1 MTRYANCAKHLQR
14 HRLIYAWIARSP
26 GRCGCTSP
34 HSSGDTTY
42 NNLLLALLMGGGN
55 VYDDLLTRNKDL
67 RLIDSFYT
75 FGGIFGKNEI
85 EESFNMSEWK

>member
-1 MTRYANCAKHLQR
+1 M
-14 HRLIYAWIARSP
+14 
-26 GRCGCTSP
+26 
-34 HSSGDTTY
+34 TY

-67 RLIDSFYT
+67 RLTDSFYT

-85 EESFNMSEWK
+85 EEFFNMSQWK